1 MTSRGKRWT
10 RAGVAVAVLA
20 GLVWLAWPS
29 DPSEPANAGNGS
41 GLQGHAGPQAGMG
54 ASAPLP
60 GAWQLAADA
69 SAQADAAAQARAAE
83 RARAEQLAREVDQ
96 RWCSQ
101 GGPAEDPDN
110 YRREAQARWRQWQ
123 ADHVASDAAAL
134 QLLDAAEL
142 APDKEAREAARLA
155 LRRRALASGDPT
167 AQIRSLAYPCEAAQP
182 GCAPLP
188 AGRWAELEPQN
199 VQAWMALLAA
209 TPSPT
214 PELDR
219 RVMEALK
226 QTRYAS
232 LPADSLLR
240 QLAGQAAAQHP
251 GRRRAG
257 DAWLADWT
265 DETGSSRLMS
275 WLPDLMRR
283 CRAHSAPADCQAVLA
298 ALWEPLSRLRD
309 RRTLVHLMSEQA
321 TRDAPLDAFWQD
333 RHDLT
338 VVQADYQSKRL
349 LAGLLRFNQG
359 GAKACQF
366 WDLTHQLQQARWERG
381 DEKALAEE
389 LVRAG
394 EDPQAMWK
402 RLQAARAEARKTRLP
417 I

>member
-41 GLQGHAGPQAGMG
+41 GLQGHAGPRAGMG

-83 RARAEQLAREVDQ
+83 RARAEQLAREADQ

-101 GGPAEDPDN
+101 GGPSESPDKHQN
-110 YRREAQARWRQWQ
+110 EAKARWRQWL
-123 ADHVASDAAAL
+123 ADHAGSDVATR

-142 APDKEAREAARLA
+142 APDDETRQAATLA
-155 LRRRALASGDPT
+155 LRRQALASGDPA

-199 VQAWMALLAA
+199 AQAWLALLAA

-219 RVMEALK
+219 RVMDALK

-232 LPADSLLR
+232 LPADALLR
-240 QLAGQAAAQHP
+240 QLAGQAGAQTP
-251 GRRRAG
+251 GPRRLG
-257 DAWLADWT
+257 DTWLANSV
-265 DETGSSRLMS
+265 DETSSVVLMSRL
-275 WLPDLMRR
+275 PPLMRR

-309 RRTLVHLMSEQA
+309 RRTLVHLMSARA
-321 TRDAPLDAFWQD
+321 TPDAPLDAFWQA

-338 VVQADYQSKRL
+338 EAQAEYQTRRL
-349 LAGLLRFNQG
+349 VAGLVHFNQG
-359 GAKACQF
+359 GAQACEF
-366 WDLTHQLQQARWERG
+366 WDLTYRLQQARWERG
-381 DEKALAEE
+381 DEVALAEE
-389 LVRAG
+389 LVQAG
-394 EDPQAMWK
+394 LDPKALWL
-402 RLQAARAEARKTRLP
+402 RWQAAMAESAKRKSP